1 MLGNTLNHGF
11 CTMFSNNL
19 LLLTCL
25 RKVLHINLFSNMHTD
40 RLPCPKQIKF
50 ISITVSALK
59 ACGPWGLAWEKKV
72 CVCTDTLLLLGL
84 EDRDK
89 PAIQSCTI
97 GSYFRT
103 VTESRNLFLP
113 LEECCECPWQT
124 GVVLCAHSRLKR
136 TYFTSKATE
145 GKELME
151 KKELSSLLTP
161 LLVYSWYWIS

>member
-1 MLGNTLNHGF
+1 MWSLLCITPHGRRY
-11 CTMFSNNL
+11 T
-19 LLLTCL
+19 
-25 RKVLHINLFSNMHTD
+25 
-40 RLPCPKQIKF
+40 
-50 ISITVSALK
+50 
-59 ACGPWGLAWEKKV
+59 E
-72 CVCTDTLLLLGL
+72 VCTDTLLLLGL

-136 TYFTSKATE
+136 TYFCQQSNRRKGTY
-145 GKELME
+145 GKKGAEF
-151 KKELSSLLTP
+151 SFDPSLGVQLILD
-161 LLVYSWYWIS
+161 LLNI